1 MKIQGSYSNLFSLFF
16 LPKTTVTDSSIE
28 RHSGPKALPEHN
40 CAMSL
45 QNLKFPSLLGYNPT
59 STALHYQK
67 KKERPSRVAF
77 FTSNGDNC
85 GWAQQTKVPDSFG
98 TTRGSQ
104 TWPRNLGRSLLLCLS
119 TICTHFA
126 ANQDRKI
133 ITNWQNHEHFL
144 FMSIKEKNCP
154 VALLNWLEMALVSL
168 RHLAR
173 FWGNLWA
180 VLNGRKLT
188 GARRGAIP
196 RQAYTHCATALS
208 SYAACLLAPNPTW
221 QRTTTTPSSV

>member
-1 MKIQGSYSNLFSLFF
+1 MEGCYSNLFSLFF
-16 LPKTTVTDSSIE
+16 LPKTTVTDSSIK

-40 CAMSL
+40 CAVSL
-45 QNLKFPSLLGYNPT
+45 QNLKFPSLI

-85 GWAQQTKVPDSFG
+85 GWVQQTKVPDSFR
-98 TTRGSQ
+98 TTRGCQ

-119 TICTHFA
+119 TFCVHFA

-133 ITNWQNHEHFL
+133 ITNWTF
-144 FMSIKEKNCP
+144 SIYVDSGKKVFCSTVE
-154 VALLNWLEMALVSL
+154 LVGNGFGKL
-168 RHLAR
+168 TPPRQI
-173 FWGNLWA
+173 WGNLWA

-221 QRTTTTPSSV
+221 QRTTSTPSSV

>member
-1 MKIQGSYSNLFSLFF
+1 MEGCYSNLFSLFF
-16 LPKTTVTDSSIE
+16 LPKTTVTDSSIK

-40 CAMSL
+40 CAVSL
-45 QNLKFPSLLGYNPT
+45 QNLKFPSLI
-59 STALHYQK
+59 STALHYQN

-85 GWAQQTKVPDSFG
+85 GWVQQTKVPDSFG
-98 TTRGSQ
+98 TTTGFPNMTQKSWQ
-104 TWPRNLGRSLLLCLS
+104 VALALLVHLLCTFCCQS
-119 TICTHFA
+119 G
-126 ANQDRKI
+126 KI
-133 ITNWQNHEHFL
+133 ITIWTFYEHFL
-144 FMSIKEKNCP
+144 FMSIQEKKSP
-154 VALLNWLEMALVSL
+154 VALLNWLEMALASL

-221 QRTTTTPSSV
+221 QRTTSTPSSV

>member
-1 MKIQGSYSNLFSLFF
+1 MEGCYYNLFSLFF
-16 LPKTTVTDSSIE
+16 LPKTTVTDSSIK

-40 CAMSL
+40 CAVSL
-45 QNLKFPSLLGYNPT
+45 QNLKFPSLI

-85 GWAQQTKVPDSFG
+85 GWVQQTKVPDSFG
-98 TTRGSQ
+98 TTRGCQ

-119 TICTHFA
+119 TFCVHFA

-133 ITNWQNHEHFL
+133 ITNWTFYEHFL
-144 FMSIKEKNCP
+144 FMYVDSGKKSP
-154 VALLNWLEMALVSL
+154 VALLNWLEMALASL

-221 QRTTTTPSSV
+221 QRTTSTPSSV

>member
-1 MKIQGSYSNLFSLFF
+1 MEGCYSNLFSLFF
-16 LPKTTVTDSSIE
+16 LPKTTVTDSSIK

-40 CAMSL
+40 CAVSL
-45 QNLKFPSLLGYNPT
+45 QNLKFPSLI
-59 STALHYQK
+59 STALHYQN

-85 GWAQQTKVPDSFG
+85 GWVQQTKVPDSFG
-98 TTRGSQ
+98 TTTGFPNMTQKSWQ
-104 TWPRNLGRSLLLCLS
+104 VALALLVHLLCTFCCQSGSKNNYKLNILW
-119 TICTHFA
+119 TF
-126 ANQDRKI
+126 
-133 ITNWQNHEHFL
+133 
-144 FMSIKEKNCP
+144 SIYVDSGKKSP
-154 VALLNWLEMALVSL
+154 VALLNWLEMALASL